1 MVGCTQLLEDA
12 KEAYSAG
19 MVELVPEL
27 MVPCLESGDLTGETK
42 QEAYKLVINAY
53 LFDYLPEEADTMMND
68 FLNEFPDYRAAPED
82 PAEFSL
88 LLDSHLRSMGI
99 DPDSVLVTEEVAE
112 GVDELQPVDRLVI
125 FRRPFEYGNSL
136 GFQLGGNGSFCQMV
150 ERYSIG
156 DPTQDEGSFGL
167 APGVQLGA
175 TMNLMLSPGIETS
188 FGLNLSMT
196 RFSYQATPL
205 SFTNY
210 IYKETQNHLQIPA
223 SVVFRLNPDA
233 DRTSI
238 YIRAGILA
246 DYLLSAKAT
255 GTRSY
260 TTSLKDVVVENTKI
274 TDSRARLNLYG
285 LLGAGVRIPLES
297 AFLFFE
303 AKITPGIFLINRE
316 ENRYE
321 NQDLIWLIYH
331 VDSDFRMHQAGIF
344 AGMAW
349 NL

>member
-1 MVGCTQLLEDA
+1 
-12 KEAYSAG
+12 
-19 MVELVPEL
+19 
-27 MVPCLESGDLTGETK
+27 
-42 QEAYKLVINAY
+42 
-53 LFDYLPEEADTMMND
+53 
-68 FLNEFPDYRAAPED
+68 
-82 PAEFSL
+82 
-88 LLDSHLRSMGI
+88 
-99 DPDSVLVTEEVAE
+99 
-112 GVDELQPVDRLVI
+112 
-125 FRRPFEYGNSL
+125 
-136 GFQLGGNGSFCQMV
+136 
-150 ERYSIG
+150 
-156 DPTQDEGSFGL
+156 
-167 APGVQLGA
+167 
-175 TMNLMLSPGIETS
+175 
-188 FGLNLSMT
+188 
-196 RFSYQATPL
+196 
-205 SFTNY
+205 
-210 IYKETQNHLQIPA
+210 
-223 SVVFRLNPDA
+223 
-233 DRTSI
+233 
-238 YIRAGILA
+238 
-246 DYLLSAKAT
+246 LLSAKAT